1 MADKQS
7 RLSEIIE
14 SELKGGKGAFSA
26 FSGALDKRAKEKLDP
41 RNMLF
46 GGKGVTSLIGQKI
59 FGKGYSATSAPEKM
73 ARAES
78 GTGGGVASAEMISK
92 LDSIDK
98 HMESMAT
105 NMVKLVALSGG
116 KPKASERAASFF
128 KEQDTA
134 EAEAEAK
141 RAESSKKKGG
151 LFATIKGGGEGGG
164 KGILGSILGMLG
176 LGGLSALIGG
186 AGKLTLG
193 LLKRIP
199 LIGSI
204 VMLIEDFFDSK
215 KLEEGLGIGK
225 VPALLGTIL
234 GGTEGGIKNAFKNA
248 GKWAIL
254 GATLGSVVPGLGT
267 IMGGLIG
274 AVLGGVMGYF
284 GGDEIASKIDTA
296 FTAVGRMVEDAF
308 DGLKDLGNI
317 LGAQINNLVAQITA
331 TAKSKFGSVIETVG
345 KVTGITVLEER
356 GKEMQKAAAKE
367 SAAASAR
374 KAETVAGVQKKA
386 ETREAAKEEARSTE
400 DVQKALAKREYQA
413 PAAGLGG
420 ISGKYESGKT
430 GVATI
435 SGGMGGKDPG
445 GVSYGKYQLSSKNGG
460 TMAIFLKSPEGKPFA
475 SFFQGMEPGT
485 KEFSAAY
492 KKVVEQQGQAFEKA
506 QHDFI
511 ERTHY
516 KPVEGMASKLGFDTS
531 NRGVQEA
538 LFSQSVQHGQKG
550 NNQILENAAKLAG
563 PNASAEQQ
571 VQAIYK
577 ARGEYV
583 KGLSMDEGVKKSV
596 LSRYEKEGKEVAA
609 LSTTPS
615 ASGTALAS
623 ASTNVA
629 DGKMQ
634 AASSP
639 VVVNAPNNT
648 KINQQSNQQG
658 GGGTAPAYNQ
668 SITDYLVGRAI

>member
-7 RLSEIIE
+7 RLSQIVE
-14 SELKGGKGAFSA
+14 SELSGGKGAFSA
-26 FSGALDKRAKEKLDP
+26 FSSALDKRAKEKLDP

-46 GGKGVTSLIGQKI
+46 GGKGVTSLLGQKI
-59 FGKGYSATSAPEKM
+59 FGKGYNATSAPEKI
-73 ARAES
+73 ARAE
-78 GTGGGVASAEMISK
+78 GGGGGAASVEMISK

-98 HMESMAT
+98 NMEVVAT
-105 NMVKLVALSGG
+105 NMVKLVALQGG
-116 KPKASERAASFF
+116 KPKASERAAAFL
-128 KEQDTA
+128 KEQDAA
-134 EAEAEAK
+134 EAAEEAK
-141 RAESSKKKGG
+141 RAESGKKKGG
-151 LFATIKGGGEGGG
+151 IFATLKGGGEGGG
-164 KGILGSILGMLG
+164 KGILGSILGLLG

-225 VPALLGTIL
+225 IPALLGTIL
-234 GGTEGGIKNAFKNA
+234 GGTEGGIMNAFKNA

-296 FTAVGRMVEDAF
+296 FTAVGRMVEDAW
-308 DGLKDLGNI
+308 DSLKDLGNI
-317 LGAQINNLVAQITA
+317 LGAQINNLVSQIA
-331 TAKSKFGSVIETVG
+331 SAAKSKFGSVIETIG
-345 KVTGITVLEER
+345 KVTGITSLEEK
-356 GKEMQKAAAKE
+356 GKEMQKTAAKE
-367 SAAASAR
+367 SVAAAA
-374 KAETVAGVQKKA
+374 KKA
-386 ETREAAKEEARSTE
+386 ETISGVEKKAEVREAAKAEARSTE

-413 PAAGLGG
+413 PAEGLGG

-460 TMAIFLKSPEGKPFA
+460 TMALFLKSPEGKPFA
-475 SFFQGMEPGT
+475 QFFEGMQPGT

-550 NNQILENAAKLAG
+550 NKQILENAAKLAG

-623 ASTNVA
+623 ASTTVA

-634 AASSP
+634 TTSSP
-639 VVVNAPNNT
+639 MVINAPSNT
-648 KINQQSNQQG
+648 KVTNQGGQQG
-658 GGGTAPAYNQ
+658 GGTASAYNQ
-668 SITDYLVGRAI
+668 NITEYLVGRAI

>member
-1 MADKQS
+1 
-7 RLSEIIE
+7 
-14 SELKGGKGAFSA
+14 
-26 FSGALDKRAKEKLDP
+26 
-41 RNMLF
+41 
-46 GGKGVTSLIGQKI
+46 
-59 FGKGYSATSAPEKM
+59 
-73 ARAES
+73 
-78 GTGGGVASAEMISK
+78 
-92 LDSIDK
+92 
-98 HMESMAT
+98 
-105 NMVKLVALSGG
+105 
-116 KPKASERAASFF
+116 
-128 KEQDTA
+128 
-134 EAEAEAK
+134 
-141 RAESSKKKGG
+141 
-151 LFATIKGGGEGGG
+151 
-164 KGILGSILGMLG
+164 MLG

-199 LIGSI
+199 LIGSV

-225 VPALLGTIL
+225 IPALLGTIL
-234 GGTEGGIKNAFKNA
+234 GGTEGGIMNAFKNA

-296 FTAVGRMVEDAF
+296 FTAVGRMVEDAW
-308 DGLKDLGNI
+308 DGLKNLGTI
-317 LGAQINNLVAQITA
+317 IGAQINNLVSQITA
-331 TAKSKFGSVIETVG
+331 AAKSKFGSVIETVG
-345 KVTGITVLEER
+345 KVTGITALEEK
-356 GKEMQKAAAKE
+356 GKQMQKDAEKEKTAAA
-367 SAAASAR
+367 A
-374 KAETVAGVQKKA
+374 KKA
-386 ETREAAKEEARSTE
+386 ETIAAVEKKAEEKETAKAEARSTE

-413 PAAGLGG
+413 PAEGLGA

-460 TMAIFLKSPEGKPFA
+460 TMALFLKSPEGKPFA
-475 SFFQGMEPGT
+475 QFFQGMEPGT

-550 NNQILENAAKLAG
+550 NKQILENAAKIAG
-563 PNASAEQQ
+563 PNATAEQQ

-577 ARGEYV
+577 ARGDYV
-583 KGLSMDEGVKKSV
+583 KGLSMDEGVKKGV
-596 LSRYEKEGKEVAA
+596 LSRYEKESKEVAA

-623 ASTNVA
+623 ASTSVA

-634 AASSP
+634 ATSAP
-639 VVVNAPNNT
+639 MVVNAPSNT
-648 KINQQSNQQG
+648 KVTNQGGQQG
-658 GGGTAPAYNQ
+658 SCTAPAYNQ
-668 SITDYLVGRAI
+668 NITNYLVGRAI

>member
-7 RLSEIIE
+7 RLSQIVE
-14 SELKGGKGAFSA
+14 SELSGGKGAFSA
-26 FSGALDKRAKEKLDP
+26 FSSALDKRAKEKLDP

-46 GGKGVTSLIGQKI
+46 GGKGVTSLLGQKI
-59 FGKGYSATSAPEKM
+59 FGKGYNATSAPEKI
-73 ARAES
+73 ARAEGS
-78 GTGGGVASAEMISK
+78 GGGAASVEMISK

-98 HMESMAT
+98 NMEVVAT
-105 NMVKLVALSGG
+105 NMVKLVALQGG
-116 KPKASERAASFF
+116 KPKASERAAAFL
-128 KEQDTA
+128 KEQDAA
-134 EAEAEAK
+134 EAAEEAK
-141 RAESSKKKGG
+141 RAESGKKKGG
-151 LFATIKGGGEGGG
+151 IFATLKGGGEGGG
-164 KGILGSILGMLG
+164 KGILGSILGLLG

-225 VPALLGTIL
+225 IPALLGTIL
-234 GGTEGGIKNAFKNA
+234 GGTEGGIMNAFKNA

-296 FTAVGRMVEDAF
+296 FTAVGRMVEDAW
-308 DGLKDLGNI
+308 DSLKDLGNI
-317 LGAQINNLVAQITA
+317 LGAQINNLVSQIA
-331 TAKSKFGSVIETVG
+331 SAAKSKFGSVIETIG
-345 KVTGITVLEER
+345 KVTGITSLEEK
-356 GKEMQKAAAKE
+356 GKEMQKTAAKE
-367 SAAASAR
+367 SVAAAA
-374 KAETVAGVQKKA
+374 KKA
-386 ETREAAKEEARSTE
+386 ETISGVEKKAEVREAAKAEARSTE

-413 PAAGLGG
+413 PAEGLGG

-460 TMAIFLKSPEGKPFA
+460 TMALFLKSPEGKPFA
-475 SFFQGMEPGT
+475 QFFEGMQPGT

-550 NNQILENAAKLAG
+550 NKQILENAAKLAG

-623 ASTNVA
+623 ASTTVA

-634 AASSP
+634 TTSSP
-639 VVVNAPNNT
+639 MVINAPSNT
-648 KINQQSNQQG
+648 KVTNQGGQQG
-658 GGGTAPAYNQ
+658 GGTASAYNQ
-668 SITDYLVGRAI
+668 NITEYLVGRAI